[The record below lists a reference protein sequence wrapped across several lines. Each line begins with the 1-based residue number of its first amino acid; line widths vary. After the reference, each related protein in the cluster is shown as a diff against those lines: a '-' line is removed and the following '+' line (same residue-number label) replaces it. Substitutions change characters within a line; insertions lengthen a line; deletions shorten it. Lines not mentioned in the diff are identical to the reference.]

1 MCDNNNCSYDCYQIT
16 LEVNITEEDSCF
28 LSRLGPSIFNIREV
42 SGSKSEGCSCSG
54 NNQSPPGSPHCPEI
68 SMPRAVIVNIDVDK
82 CDCTKA
88 VFTLYVRLPC
98 VPYSANMY
106 DSRRLSCKY
115 NDNIS
120 PSLANFFGAVTYH
133 NNNNGD
139 DPDINL
145 STYTANASALDV
157 AFSEF
162 INLLTRPEAPSPC
175 DLKNALCNLKNALS
189 TLEGTISGI
198 INNSPGNG
206 DSNIVNTG
214 NAAIT
219 ALVEFSNCLNR
230 TASYQ
235 SVKYSIYSTAG
246 YRERSLVTFLVNP
259 LKPRDVSTGVVDKC
273 YKYEISRVAE
283 RKFEQH
289 CGRVTCGNNTYNI
302 ASDCDTCCPPAAE
315 SHPVLRPNVLH
326 LTFPLTKE
334 LKCLLP
340 DFNLPGTYLNT
351 VMGTLPTVVKIVASC
366 PQPFSFPARMTFD
379 KTNCTVCLEIL
390 YDCELFAQ
398 LSHGYEHEF
407 ARCDSLSPIQ
417 QALKNAANADEFFHF
432 LSFVRKFD
440 VVGVH
445 KCNEKVFFTFQI
457 CEVPYRSFCVDIC
470 GCKAK
475 TVLPCHAADVNTFV
489 VVSDS
494 EFTYEFS
501 RKCEVA

>member
-42 SGSKSEGCSCSG
+42 GSKSEGCSCSG
-54 NNQSPPGSPHCPEI
+54 NQQQPPRSPHCPEI

-98 VPYSANMY
+98 VPYAASMY
-106 DSRRLSCKY
+106 NSKRISCKY
-115 NDNIS
+115 NDNVV
-120 PSLANFFGAVTYH
+120 PALGNFTQAVINY
-133 NNNNGD
+133 NNNNES
-139 DPDINL
+139 DIDL
-145 STYTANASALDV
+145 TAYNNAVTVLDN
-157 AFSEF
+157 AENAF
-162 INLLTRPEAPSPC
+162 INLLRRPEAPAAC
-175 DLKNALCNLKNALS
+175 ELKDALCNLKNAIQ
-189 TLEGTISGI
+189 GV
-198 INNSPGNG
+198 INQINAITGVFPGNG
-206 DSNIVNTG
+206 ILAIIQTAESAI
-214 NAAIT
+214 NA
-219 ALVEFSNCLNR
+219 LNEFSASLDL
-230 TASYQ
+230 TATYQ

-259 LKPRDVSTGVVDKC
+259 LKSKVVSTGVVDKC

-289 CGRVTCGNNTYNI
+289 CGRVSCGNNTYEI

-315 SHPVLRPNVLH
+315 NHPVLRPNVLH

-379 KTNCTVCLEIL
+379 KTNCTVCLEIV

-475 TVLPCHAADVNTFV
+475 TVLPCHATDVNTFV

-501 RKCEVA
+501 RKCHVA